1 MGRCGLRLGDDAGI
15 VGEEADKLVRGVGL
29 AQLSQIEALVTFAE
43 ALAFLIAEEGE
54 VAEGGWGEAEEA
66 MEVNLL
72 GDGEEKV
79 APTDD
84 FGDAHECVI
93 DDYCQLIG
101 PGTICTSEDEVATM
115 GSQVDALGAVME
127 IGESDFFVGNE
138 NPRGGFPF

>member
-1 MGRCGLRLGDDAGI
+1 M
-15 VGEEADKLVRGVGL
+15 GEEADELVRGVGL
-29 AQLSQIEALVTFAE
+29 AQFSEVEALVAFAE

-54 VAEGGWGEAEEA
+54 VAEGGWGEAQEA
-66 MEVNLL
+66 MEVDLL
-72 GDGEEKV
+72 GDGEEEV

-101 PGTICTSEDEVATM
+101 PGAIGAAKDEVATM